1 MAARYRTGVVLE
13 RVERFDVLLR
23 EIEEKF
29 SLYHS
34 LLDRQRGDLV
44 ERVEKMRELSQE
56 HRDLGKAIEQL
67 EVVRKATS
75 DVLTENLTAVKKE
88 EGMKMWDERISELKK
103 KKTDLEPVS
112 DFKFVTTDLEEF
124 SKCVRLIYLRETE
137 AIRYSKREAPL
148 VMRGKRGRDKGEV
161 YLPRSICIDGITN
174 EVFVVDRWQKVIFI
188 YSEEGEFIR
197 SFGRNELRS
206 PYGICITKEFVFVTD
221 VGFNGVVK
229 FLKTGGFVNST
240 NSQGGKVLN
249 INFPTNMCAHN
260 GYVYVCNTKSHSV
273 EILNEELLFVMRF
286 EKNLKYPEDI
296 KIFNNQIFVLTETDR
311 KVHIF
316 STEHTFLDSIT
327 LIGHKISH
335 SFYFAVDKRGNFI
348 ISDEFKNCLK
358 VFNPFGEYIT
368 TLGEG
373 FLFFPQGVAIDNKQ
387 RIIVLSESDSKYFQ
401 VY

>member
-1 MAARYRTGVVLE
+1 MATREGTGVVLVG
-13 RVERFDVLLR
+13 VERFDVLLR

-103 KKTDLEPVS
+103 KKTDLKPVS
-112 DFKFVTTDLEEF
+112 DFKFVTDLEEF
-124 SKCVRLIYLRETE
+124 SKCVRHIYLRETE

-148 VMRGKRGRDKGEV
+148 VMRGKKGTGEREVHQPRG
-161 YLPRSICIDGITN
+161 ICIDGITN
-174 EVFVVDRWQKVIFI
+174 EVFVADKMKHLIFI
-188 YSEEGEFIR
+188 FSQDGDFIR
-197 SFGRNELRS
+197 RFGRSECQA
-206 PYGICITKEFVFVTD
+206 PYGISVTKKFLFVTD
-221 VGFNGVVK
+221 VVAHSVMK
-229 FLKTGGFVNST
+229 FLKTGELVRRT
-240 NSQGGKVLN
+240 NSNKAFKLN
-249 INFPTNMCAHN
+249 YPTNLCAHN
-260 GYVYVCNTKSHSV
+260 GYVYVCNTLSDSV
-273 EILNEELLFVMRF
+273 VILNEDLLFVKTF
-286 EKNLKYPEDI
+286 GNTLHYPEDI
-296 KIFNNQIFVLTETDR
+296 KILNNQIFILTQVDH
-311 KVHIF
+311 KVHVF
-316 STEHTFLDSIT
+316 STEHTFLQSVAFKEYTIT
-327 LIGHKISH
+327 Q

-387 RIIVLSESDSKYFQ
+387 RIIVLSESDSDYFQ